1 MMKSK
6 YSEKEK
12 LIFSGVLKL
21 ARAGQSL
28 EKITAQQIADSA
40 GVGKA
45 TIYDY
50 FSSKDEIIAT
60 AILYFQ
66 QIEMYKFKTHID
78 SLPSF
83 REKVYSVYETIAY
96 TLENSASIFNTSLIF
111 EPPCN
116 ILDRANVSEENREEI
131 LDTFYNL
138 FYEIIETGNKAN
150 DIKIDISKD
159 EDKQYMR
166 MVLFGNVSAVKRELA
181 IKQLPKA
188 TVFDYAYK
196 MLICSLN

>member
-21 ARAGQSL
+21 AHSGQSL

-50 FSSKDEIIAT
+50 FSSKDEIIAK

-66 QIEMYKFKTHID
+66 RMEMDRFKEYID
-78 SLPSF
+78 SLSTF
-83 REKVYSVYETIAY
+83 KEKVYSIYDTIANS
-96 TLENSASIFNTSLIF
+96 LENSASIFNTAIGFDTPCKILNRASISPEERESML
-111 EPPCN
+111 EP
-116 ILDRANVSEENREEI
+116 
-131 LDTFYNL
+131 FYSL
-138 FYEIIETGNKAN
+138 FYELIDTGNKTKSIN
-150 DIKIDISKD
+150 IDISK
-159 EDKQYMR
+159 EENKFYMR
-166 MVLFGNVSAVKRELA
+166 MVLFGNASAVSRELTLNELSRKT
-181 IKQLPKA
+181 I
-188 TVFDYAYK
+188 FDNAYK
-196 MLICSLN
+196 MLITALN

>member
-1 MMKSK
+1 MKNK

-21 ARAGQSL
+21 ARAGQNL

-40 GVGKA
+40 GIGKA

-50 FSSKDEIIAT
+50 FSSKDEIIAK

-66 QIEMYKFKTHID
+66 EIEMYKFKTHID

-111 EPPCN
+111 ETPCSV
-116 ILDRANVSEENREEI
+116 LDRANIRDESKEPL
-131 LDTFYNL
+131 LDTFYSL
-138 FYEIIETGNKAN
+138 FYNIIETGNKTSV
-150 DIKIDISKD
+150 IKTDISKD
-159 EDKQYMR
+159 ENKQYMR
-166 MVLFGNVSAVKRELA
+166 MVLFGNVSAVKRELT
-181 IKQLPKA
+181 IKQLPK
-188 TVFDYAYK
+188 TIIFDNAYK
-196 MLICSLN
+196 MLIRSLN